1 MISNQFPTL
10 HHPHCRLAII
20 ADAPG
25 KEEIYTGKP
34 FVGSGGRLLR
44 SLISRHNLTLEH
56 CFLGYLSPTQ
66 PPDDDFDKLDFQG
79 PEISQGITQL
89 NTDLRQ
95 YKPNCTLLLGSG
107 PFRAFAPGGFDDFS
121 EEHRWGVGKIRG
133 SVLLHGTPE
142 ILPPG
147 NNKYLPT
154 YDPSYILRAY
164 YELPFLKNDLARAVD
179 QSRFAEL
186 RPTVRNINIR
196 PTFEQVCDLL
206 RTLRTTRIPAGFDVE
221 GWNDNVGVTMYSIA
235 TSPTESVVV
244 AFWLD
249 GKHYWSLE
257 QEAEI
262 WRLTAEWLQDPNC
275 PKIVTNAMYELFIMA
290 WKHRIIVVN
299 ILEDTMFKQ
308 WEIYP
313 ELSKS
318 LATQISL
325 WTLEPYYKDD
335 RTSTDPDTKLL
346 YSGKDPALS
355 YECSLAQ
362 DAVLSK
368 SPAALAHYRFNCD
381 LIPAIGY
388 MQLRGCKFDKQ
399 VAAGHTRDT
408 EQQLLDL
415 QPRLDELVLQPAL
428 AAGIVTRKR
437 KSDPYHFNVKSVP
450 QKKWLLYEHLGYKP
464 SARKGQST
472 DEVTILKYYMKEKN
486 PILKLL
492 LDGVSLRTRLSD
504 IEKLTSDADGRIRS
518 NFNLVGT
525 DTARLSSRESNAMEA
540 TFTKT
545 GILHWE
551 NTGTNLQN
559 VTKEL
564 RDCFIPDTPEHAFFE
579 CDLSGADGWTVA
591 ADLAAVGHSTM
602 LDDYLAGIK
611 PAKVLLLMLDEHE
624 RGGNPARI
632 NHLDRSTL
640 RSMCK
645 AIKFPDHR
653 DEQGRPGDWKYLCM
667 KRVQHGCVTAGHE
680 VLTPTGWKPIEQLTQ
695 GESVLTWDQGA
706 SVAFWDT
713 PSKLTNFDYTGKLYT
728 FKGTA
733 YDLEVTQDHRI
744 PFETNG
750 NPKVCTA
757 GEMYTRQACSLPV
770 SARSY
775 HSSAPSQPATKWIEQ
790 LAAYQSD
797 GFKTTCEGYIGF
809 HLKRQRKIDRL
820 MNLFGSDCK
829 AYVDNNNPG
838 AHTFIYYRPDLYD
851 KKATDWSLLSF
862 SSDLLTAYIEETL
875 KWDGSTQESENHKRC
890 EITTVDKQRAEVLN
904 TVAHLS
910 GYGSQLT
917 LNAGISGFGSLIHS
931 ISLNQ
936 RLYTTRAT
944 LNEVQSKTVNSVSV
958 YCVTV
963 KTGFFF
969 VRRNNK
975 IMITGNSN
983 YDMQPEL
990 LATTIF
996 KDSEG
1001 LIDLTVKDASL
1012 YQYLYKL
1019 RYNVDARKQD
1029 IIRRLAVNGSLT
1041 TAGGTTR
1048 KFFDLRNRHNPEP
1061 AVVRSAL
1068 SFEPQFNTTYA
1079 TNLAFKNLWYD
1090 PANRTSRSTLHIEPL
1105 LLVHDALA
1113 GQFKRKHAEWAVN
1126 KVTSYFQNDLII
1138 HGIKIRIPFEGK
1150 YGTSW
1155 RNCKEFE
1162 FAG

>member
-66 PPDDDFDKLDFQG
+66 PPEDDFDKLDFQG

-89 NTDLRQ
+89 HEDLRK

-154 YDPSYILRAY
+154 YDPSFVLRAY

-179 QSRFAEL
+179 QSRFAEH

-235 TSPTESVVV
+235 PSPTESVVV
-244 AFWLD
+244 ALWLE

-257 QEAEI
+257 QECEI
-262 WRLTAEWLQDPNC
+262 WRLTAKWLQDPNC

-299 ILEDTMFKQ
+299 IREDTMFKQ

-564 RDCFIPDTPEHAFFE
+564 RDCFIPDTPDHAFFE

-667 KRVQHGCVTAGHE
+667 KRVQHGT
-680 VLTPTGWKPIEQLTQ
+680 
-695 GESVLTWDQGA
+695 
-706 SVAFWDT
+706 
-713 PSKLTNFDYTGKLYT
+713 
-728 FKGTA
+728 
-733 YDLEVTQDHRI
+733 
-744 PFETNG
+744 
-750 NPKVCTA
+750 
-757 GEMYTRQACSLPV
+757 
-770 SARSY
+770 
-775 HSSAPSQPATKWIEQ
+775 
-790 LAAYQSD
+790 
-797 GFKTTCEGYIGF
+797 
-809 HLKRQRKIDRL
+809 
-820 MNLFGSDCK
+820 
-829 AYVDNNNPG
+829 
-838 AHTFIYYRPDLYD
+838 
-851 KKATDWSLLSF
+851 
-862 SSDLLTAYIEETL
+862 
-875 KWDGSTQESENHKRC
+875 
-890 EITTVDKQRAEVLN
+890 
-904 TVAHLS
+904 
-910 GYGSQLT
+910 
-917 LNAGISGFGSLIHS
+917 
-931 ISLNQ
+931 
-936 RLYTTRAT
+936 
-944 LNEVQSKTVNSVSV
+944 
-958 YCVTV
+958 
-963 KTGFFF
+963 
-969 VRRNNK
+969 
-975 IMITGNSN
+975 N

-1001 LIDLTVKDASL
+1001 LIDLTVKEASL

-1029 IIRRLAVNGSLT
+1029 IIRRLATNGSLT

-1090 PANRTSRSTLHIEPL
+1090 PANRTSRNTLHIEPL